1 MHTWSLSALAA
12 MQGRAFVPFRFATLK
27 NLWVTWWATS
37 RANLAWERG
46 DFFSLCYRFCNPNS
60 YQDHSSHWPGRK
72 QSHSHME
79 LSQGPQSGFAV
90 SMVSFPSAQPSVLL
104 LLTFIILSLVCHVGS
119 AAGESLAEPGAEQ
132 WLGQQWGPQGEPQP
146 PGAELEVWVGF
157 LKCKASQHRHPTLSV
172 PLASCML
179 PTPTPTLSPTGFFSL
194 CCRSWGGAEMLQLEA
209 VTAGTIPVEQMLAA
223 CIHYYYLLSPLQ

>member
-1 MHTWSLSALAA
+1 ML
-12 MQGRAFVPFRFATLK
+12 
-27 NLWVTWWATS
+27 
-37 RANLAWERG
+37 
-46 DFFSLCYRFCNPNS
+46 
-60 YQDHSSHWPGRK
+60 
-72 QSHSHME
+72 
-79 LSQGPQSGFAV
+79 
-90 SMVSFPSAQPSVLL
+90 VLL
-104 LLTFIILSLVCHVGS
+104 LVNPWLSLEQSSGLASNGVPKVNL
-119 AAGESLAEPGAEQ
+119 SL
-132 WLGQQWGPQGEPQP
+132 